1 MTGAVM
7 VNTIDLDQ
15 LDRQILRALQLNP
28 RVPFSRIGAALDVS
42 EQTVARRYRRLH
54 RAGAMRV
61 VAAVDPRALGE
72 SYWIVRIATR
82 PEATL
87 DLGRALSRRD
97 DIAWVSIGAG
107 SDIVCAVR
115 SHNARDREG
124 LLVDRL
130 PRTTAVLDVAA
141 FVVLRRFVGG
151 SASDWVGLQDVLTS
165 AQEAHI
171 GRHTPSDSR
180 TAPID
185 TGLRLERCDYAML
198 DVLAREGRAGYGE
211 LARAA
216 GLSEG
221 RVTRRL
227 AALLDCGVVYFDVDL
242 AGAALGFPMSAYI
255 WLTVAPAHI
264 EAACAA
270 LSRHPEAPF
279 VAAISG
285 RANVVVSVT
294 CRDLDELYE
303 YATARLG
310 AIEGVQAI
318 EVAPVMRRL
327 KQAGALVDG
336 ERLAV
341 R

>member
-1 MTGAVM
+1 MTGGEVEIPI
-7 VNTIDLDQ
+7 VLGS

-28 RVPFSRIGAALDVS
+28 RAPFSRIAAALGAS

-72 SYWIVRIATR
+72 SDWLVRVTTR
-82 PEATL
+82 PDASL
-87 DLGRALSRRD
+87 DIGRALSRRD
-97 DIAWVSIGAG
+97 DIAWVSVGAN

-130 PRTTAVLDVAA
+130 PRTSAVLDVAA
-141 FVVLRRFVGG
+141 FVILRRFVGG
-151 SASDWVGLQDVLTS
+151 SASDWVGLQDVLTA
-165 AQEAHI
+165 AQEESI
-171 GRHTPSDSR
+171 GRHTRTMPTDS
-180 TAPID
+180 
-185 TGLRLERCDYAML
+185 GLRLDRCDYAML
-198 DVLAREGRAGYGE
+198 DVLTLDGRAGYGE

-216 GLSEG
+216 GVSEG

-227 AALLDCGVVYFDVDL
+227 GALLDSGVVYFDVDL
-242 AGAALGFPMSAYI
+242 AGAALGFPVSAYV
-255 WLTVAPAHI
+255 WLTVAPAQLD
-264 EAACAA
+264 AACRT
-270 LSRHPEAPF
+270 LSRHTEAPF

-285 RANVVVSVT
+285 RANLVVSVT

-310 AIEGVQAI
+310 SIDGVQTI
-318 EVAPVMRRL
+318 EVAPVMQRL

-336 ERLAV
+336 DRLAV